1 LKFLG
6 RARRFLQD
14 LASEPESKAQYFNVT
29 CASGHRVRG
38 ERTEGYQALRCPAC
52 GAGVFVLPRSPLPE
66 PVAPARPERGK
77 SAAAAGD
84 WVADGP
90 VELTDPARVTVDV
103 ADIQADEAEIVWDDA
118 VEAPP
123 AGSPPR
129 GEPASPRSPDQADDG
144 PEPTPRKH
152 SGGPR
157 VQPSRERPRR
167 PRPKAPGTK
176 KDAEAAA
183 DHQEPRPAH
192 HGERQARAG
201 RPPERVATD
210 RRQFLQAP
218 APAALETGRQ
228 SRKRRYH
235 QMILV
240 VVPLLVVLSVG
251 WRYWRSKQLEYPI
264 IIERA
269 KSKGIPALEEGNFD
283 KANQDLSAAKAA
295 VDALGGAVDDADEIR
310 TAAAEAALF
319 VDQAPVS
326 LEDMLEEAG
335 RTADRDKWASTF
347 STLYKGRAIVFD
359 TWVIAE
365 AGKSGGTPCEI
376 LYKVLPPGAATSFDL
391 TDTGGARHQ
400 RMAWIDLAGFQL
412 FEVAPPKAGEHVT
425 FGARLAAFEYDD
437 AKDIWVVRLEPKSG
451 VFIIHTKALQAL
463 GWRSLDDVEILREE

>member
-1 LKFLG
+1 
-6 RARRFLQD
+6 
-14 LASEPESKAQYFNVT
+14 
-29 CASGHRVRG
+29 
-38 ERTEGYQALRCPAC
+38 
-52 GAGVFVLPRSPLPE
+52 
-66 PVAPARPERGK
+66 
-77 SAAAAGD
+77 
-84 WVADGP
+84 
-90 VELTDPARVTVDV
+90 
-103 ADIQADEAEIVWDDA
+103 
-118 VEAPP
+118 
-123 AGSPPR
+123 
-129 GEPASPRSPDQADDG
+129 
-144 PEPTPRKH
+144 
-152 SGGPR
+152 
-157 VQPSRERPRR
+157 
-167 PRPKAPGTK
+167 
-176 KDAEAAA
+176 
-183 DHQEPRPAH
+183 
-192 HGERQARAG
+192 
-201 RPPERVATD
+201 
-210 RRQFLQAP
+210 
-218 APAALETGRQ
+218 
-228 SRKRRYH
+228 
-235 QMILV
+235 MILV

-251 WRYWRSKQLEYPI
+251 WRYWRSKQLEYPL